1 MNALGA
7 KSNLKLFKHMS
18 DTKTSRSNSNRPKMR
33 LVGTN
38 IKGINNSCILST
50 ALASGY
56 ATSNYAASAN
66 SNRIP
71 VKSKESINQTQLALS
86 EEMTQYTR
94 QFGGAGSNINI
105 EHESSLDNIHNM
117 QTPEIGNYVV
127 RN

>member
-7 KSNLKLFKHMS
+7 KSNQKVFKNMS
-18 DTKTSRSNSNRPKMR
+18 EYKTSRSNSNRPKMR

-56 ATSNYAASAN
+56 ATSNYAASAH
-66 SNRIP
+66 SGRIP
-71 VKSKESINQTQLALS
+71 LKKESRDHTQLALS

-94 QFGGAGSNINI
+94 
-105 EHESSLDNIHNM
+105 
-117 QTPEIGNYVV
+117 
-127 RN
+127 